1 MSEKKKDSVGLSSN
15 LLFPFQ
21 QRNLLAVFELE
32 GPAFTFLTAVP
43 EACLLLSNAILG
55 FLTLHRVGLQ
65 SVLRV
70 LGSSPKHRSHV
81 WGFDSPVLQL

>member
-1 MSEKKKDSVGLSSN
+1 MSHNQLSGKKDSVGLSSN

-43 EACLLLSNAILG
+43 EACLLL
-55 FLTLHRVGLQ
+55 
-65 SVLRV
+65 
-70 LGSSPKHRSHV
+70 
-81 WGFDSPVLQL
+81 